1 MGNDLANE
9 KGKSWVKHD
18 RPYKAGYEYLLAY
31 KITVA
36 IYDYTVEFCNRC
48 SPYAPA
54 RPSSPSFPPLSSP
67 RTHDQMVQAARSG
80 MQNIPE
86 GYKQQSLAGYIKLS
100 GVARGSL
107 EELIKDYLAFARQH
121 GILVWEKGRVRSEIR
136 ESGEIWEILKL
147 PTLPTPPSFPA
158 LPENLEQAVNLL
170 VDLTTQA
177 GYLQDRLI
185 TSLKEKFTKEGGFR
199 ENLFKKRLE
208 YKSSVRI

>member
-1 MGNDLANE
+1 MGN
-9 KGKSWVKHD
+9 
-18 RPYKAGYEYLLAY
+18 KAGYEYLLAY

-36 IYDYTVEFCNRC
+36 IYDYTVKFCEYC
-48 SPYAPA
+48 SPYSSSS
-54 RPSSPSFPPLSSP
+54 PSSPHFPPLSSP

-107 EELIKDYLAFARQH
+107 EELLNDYLAFGRQH
-121 GILVWEKGRVRSEIR
+121 QIPIWEKERVRREIR
-136 ESGEIWEILKL
+136 ESGEIWEIIKL
-147 PTLPTPPSFPA
+147 PTLPTPPAFPS
-158 LPENLEQAVNLL
+158 LPNNLEQTVNLL

-185 TSLKEKFTKEGGFR
+185 ASLKEKFTKEGGFR
-199 ENLFKKRLE
+199 ENLFKKRLD
-208 YKSSVRI
+208 YKNRF